1 MVDFNDPACDA
12 RTMTRD
18 DRLPLTVR
26 HLLRPDAYPHPT
38 SGPVVL
44 VQTHISYVLLTG
56 PYVYKVKK
64 PVDLGFV
71 DFSTLERRRHFC
83 EEEVRLNR
91 RGAPGLYLGV
101 VPIARGGDGAGAG
114 LVLGGSGPAVEY
126 AVKMRQFPEEGVFSR
141 LLARERWASR
151 TWKRWR
157 PRSPHTMPTPPATR
171 RAGSAARTICWPA
184 SARTTARANGSSAA
198 SRRGTGSTRRM
209 RSRSG
214 SSRPTVTCWPRGSP
228 SGHVRE
234 CHGDLHLGNICRWE
248 GRTLL
253 FDCIEFN
260 ERYRWIDT
268 MHDAAFTAMDLEA
281 RGRRDL
287 ATAFINTYAELTG
300 DWDGLRLLPLYLCRY
315 AYVRAKVSSMLADEP
330 EAERVRPRMRRV
342 RRRSGITSS
351 PTLMRVPRRGRL
363 LVMCGASG
371 SGKST
376 IARALARRLGAAHVR
391 SDAVRKHLA
400 GVPLHARADADVYAP
415 AMTER
420 TYARLLE
427 LGTALAAEGQTVIL
441 DARYSRRAQRGPL
454 IEAAAARGIPLR
466 ILHCTMPP
474 ELLRTRLDR
483 RQGDVSD
490 ATAELLETQRDEAE
504 PFAPAE
510 LECLLRLD
518 STPTDRGA
526 GGGGRAIDPLD
537 PIILLRDAFT
547 ALVRLPGRQL
557 PYRGSD
563 SARPKDTAAHPIP
576 AATLLGQ
583 Q

>member
-18 DRLPLTVR
+18 DRLPLTIR
-26 HLLRPDAYPHPT
+26 HLLRPDAYPHLT

-56 PYVYKVKK
+56 SYVYKVKK

-101 VPIARGGDGAGAG
+101 VPIARGDGAGAG
-114 LVLGGSGPAVEY
+114 LVLGGGGPAVEY

-141 LLARERWASR
+141 LLARGALGESDVEALASTVAAYHADAPRDATGRFGRPDDLLAGIREDHRQSERFVGRFQTRDRLDETDAFTERFVASHR
-151 TWKRWR
+151 VLL
-157 PRSPHTMPTPPATR
+157 
-171 RAGSAARTICWPA
+171 AARVA
-184 SARTTARANGSSAA
+184 D
-198 SRRGTGSTRRM
+198 
-209 RSRSG
+209 
-214 SSRPTVTCWPRGSP
+214 
-228 SGHVRE
+228 GHVRE

-287 ATAFINTYAELTG
+287 ANAFINTYAELTG

-330 EAERVRPRMRRV
+330 EAEPSARESAGEAAKRYYELAHAY
-342 RRRSGITSS
+342 SS
-351 PTLMRVPRRGRL
+351 PRRGRL

-400 GVPLHARADADVYAP
+400 GVPLRARAEADVYAP
-415 AMTER
+415 AMSER

-427 LGTALAAEGQTVIL
+427 LGTALAAEGHTVIL
-441 DARYSRRAQRGPL
+441 DARYSRRTQRGPL

-466 ILHCTMPP
+466 ILHCTVPP
-474 ELLRTRLDR
+474 DLLRIRLDR

-490 ATAELLETQRDEAE
+490 ATAELLAAQKEEAE

-510 LECLLRLD
+510 FEYLLRLD
-518 STPTDRGA
+518 STRPAEALAVEVERS
-526 GGGGRAIDPLD
+526 
-537 PIILLRDAFT
+537 ILST
-547 ALVRLPGRQL
+547 
-557 PYRGSD
+557 
-563 SARPKDTAAHPIP
+563 
-576 AATLLGQ
+576 
-583 Q
+583 

>member
-1 MVDFNDPACDA
+1 MVDFDGPARDA
-12 RTMTRD
+12 RIMTRD
-18 DRLPLTVR
+18 DKLPLTIR

-101 VPIARGGDGAGAG
+101 VPIARGDGAGAG
-114 LVLGGSGPAVEY
+114 LVLGGSGRAVEY

-141 LLARERWASR
+141 LLARGALGESDVEQLAATVAAYHADAPRQPTGRFGRPDDLLAGIREDHRQSERFFGR
-151 TWKRWR
+151 FQ
-157 PRSPHTMPTPPATR
+157 TR
-171 RAGSAARTICWPA
+171 DRLDVTDAFTERFVSSHRDLLAARLA
-184 SARTTARANGSSAA
+184 G
-198 SRRGTGSTRRM
+198 
-209 RSRSG
+209 
-214 SSRPTVTCWPRGSP
+214 
-228 SGHVRE
+228 GHVRE

-248 GRTLL
+248 DRTLL

-287 ATAFINTYAELTG
+287 ATAFINAYAELTG

-330 EAERVRPRMRRV
+330 EAEPSARESAGEAAKRYYELAHAYASPRGR
-342 RRRSGITSS
+342 GG
-351 PTLMRVPRRGRL
+351 GRL
-363 LVMCGASG
+363 LVMCGPSG

-400 GVPLHARADADVYAP
+400 GVPLRARAGADVYAP
-415 AMTER
+415 VMTER

-427 LGTALAAEGQTVIL
+427 LGTALAAEGHTVIL

-466 ILHCTMPP
+466 ILHCTLPP
-474 ELLRTRLDR
+474 ELLVARLDR

-490 ATAELLETQRDEAE
+490 ATAELLEAQKEEAE

-510 LECLLRLD
+510 LEYLLRLD
-518 STPTDRGA
+518 STRPAEALAAEFERS
-526 GGGGRAIDPLD
+526 
-537 PIILLRDAFT
+537 ILST
-547 ALVRLPGRQL
+547 
-557 PYRGSD
+557 S
-563 SARPKDTAAHPIP
+563 
-576 AATLLGQ
+576 
-583 Q
+583 